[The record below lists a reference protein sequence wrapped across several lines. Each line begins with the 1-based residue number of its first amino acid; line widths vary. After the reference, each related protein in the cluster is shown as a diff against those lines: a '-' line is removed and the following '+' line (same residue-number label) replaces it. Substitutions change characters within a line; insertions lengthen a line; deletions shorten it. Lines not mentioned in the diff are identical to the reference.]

1 MIGKTIGQYQVIDKI
16 GEGGMGVVYRAEDT
30 RLKRTVALKFLPQDM
45 TRSAEARERFIHE
58 AQAASAL
65 DHPNICTIY
74 EIDETDE
81 GQVFIVMGLYEGQTL
96 REKISE
102 RPLKLEDAIDIT
114 SQIAQGLAKAHEQ
127 KIIHRDIKPANI
139 FITNEGQVKILDFGV
154 AKLAGSTKLTLTGTT
169 LGTVSYMAPEQA
181 KGDEADHKADIWSL
195 GVLMYEMLTGQQ
207 PFRGEHEQAII
218 YSILNEEPEPI
229 TALRTGIPIDLEWI
243 VQKALRK
250 DPKQR
255 YQHIDELPVD
265 LSSLDLTRNASQGL
279 SVYSNAVPTARSE
292 THSKTFSR
300 AGWFI
305 AATIALLVGG
315 YLMLS
320 GPPPPPVVQ
329 HLSIELPPECP
340 LFMSKVWD
348 SWLAVSPDGSQIIYT
363 TVSDNLHQLCI
374 KETYGEAYHILP
386 GTEEGFLPFFS
397 PDGDWLGFINSNNGM
412 MNKLLLPDG
421 TPVPMFQSFGFI
433 RGAVWTEDNQIIYG
447 TMNSGLYI
455 TSLDDGIEQILTEP
469 DTSRGERT
477 HRHPQLL
484 PDGDTVLF
492 MIGTDEIESY
502 DDATIAVVSL
512 KTGKIDRIL
521 TGGANP
527 RYVPSGHIIYGR
539 NGRLMAVGYDYK
551 NMIITG
557 SPTQV
562 LEGIVTSDVYGN
574 VQCALSEQGTLIYV
588 PGGPEFE
595 HQRLVWVD
603 HNGIAESTVDSS
615 RAITG
620 AVLSPDGQKIALEVG
635 GANNRIWVYASER
648 MTPLTSKGNNLQ
660 PIWALNSDRLFFN
673 SSVAG
678 GGIFSISLDLSQ
690 QPQKLNETEG
700 LTFPSSFSPDGES
713 LLFVTIQPGTRSDIH
728 VLEVDTGVI
737 TEFCSTPAADVFPG
751 FSPDGDWVAYSS
763 NESGQYEVY
772 VRSFPD
778 ASNMIKVSI
787 DGGTEPL
794 WSPDGKR
801 LFYVNSSEF
810 MVVDVETRPTFT
822 RGIPSKM
829 FEHQDFK
836 STDRVRSYQYDPD
849 GDRFLLVLSQAQR
862 TMDRLNIVNN
872 WFEELHQLPGGR

>member
-1 MIGKTIGQYQVIDKI
+1 MIGKTVGHYEIIEKI

-30 RLKRTVALKFLPQDM
+30 RLKRTIALKFLPQDL

-81 GQVFIVMGLYEGQTL
+81 GQVYIVMGLYEGQTL

-139 FITNEGQVKILDFGV
+139 FITNEGQVKVLDFGV

-207 PFRGEHEQAII
+207 PFKGEHEQAII

-229 TALRTGIPIDLEWI
+229 TSLRTGIPIDLEWI

-265 LSSLDLTRNASQGL
+265 LSSIDLTRTTAQKAA
-279 SVYSNAVPTARSE
+279 YSAVVPTSLSE

-320 GPPPPPVVQ
+320 SPPPPPVVQ

-340 LFMSKVWD
+340 LFMSKIWD
-348 SWLAVSPDGSQIIYT
+348 SWLAVSPDGSQIVYT

-386 GTEEGFLPFFS
+386 GTVGGGMPFFS
-397 PDGDWLGFINSNNGM
+397 PDGEWLGFLDSTDGWI
-412 MNKLLLPDG
+412 KKILLPDG
-421 TPVPMFQSFGFI
+421 TPIPLFQPMGWVRQPI
-433 RGAVWTEDNQIIYG
+433 WTDDNQIIYG
-447 TMNSGLYI
+447 RINTGLYI
-455 TSLDDGIEQILTEP
+455 VSLDDGTPEILTEL
-469 DTSRGERT
+469 DLSLGEKT
-477 HRHPQLL
+477 HRYPQLL
-484 PDGDTVLF
+484 PGGDELLF
-492 MIGTDEIESY
+492 MIGTDAIESY

-512 KTGKIDRIL
+512 KTGRIDRIL

-551 NMIITG
+551 DMEITG

-562 LEGIVTSDVYGN
+562 LEGIVTSDAYGI
-574 VQCALSEQGTLIYV
+574 VQCAISEQGTLIYA
-588 PGGPEFE
+588 PGGPEHE
-595 HQRLVWVD
+595 NTRLVWTD
-603 HNGIAESTVDSS
+603 RNGIIESTVDSS
-615 RAITG
+615 RVITG
-620 AVLSPDGQKIALEVG
+620 VALAPDRQRIALEVG
-635 GANNRIWVYASER
+635 GANNHIWVYASNR
-648 MTPLTSKGNNLQ
+648 MIQLTTTGNNLQ
-660 PIWALNSDRLFFN
+660 PTWTLDGERLLFHPSD
-673 SSVAG
+673 AG
-678 GGIFSISLDLSQ
+678 GGISSRSLDLSQ
-690 QPQKLNETEG
+690 QPQKLTGPEG

-728 VLEVDTGVI
+728 VLEIDTGVI
-737 TEFCSTPAADVFPG
+737 TEFCSTPATDVFPG

-763 NESGQYEVY
+763 NESGRYEVY

-822 RGIPSKM
+822 CGIPSKM
-829 FEHQDFK
+829 FEHQDFQ

-849 GDRFLLVLSQAQR
+849 GDRFLLVLSQFQR